1 MTKQNPP
8 DNVVPFNRT
17 RKKSP
22 SEGSLFAL
30 LSHIDDLENALEVM
44 DEAGVTTR
52 AELEATIARLEAE
65 AAALE
70 DPESTT

>member
-1 MTKQNPP
+1 MSKQNPP

-17 RKKSP
+17 RKKPP
-22 SEGSLFAL
+22 SEGNLFAL

-70 DPESTT
+70 DQDDPT